1 MTAPTPKA
9 PPAQD
14 EPDNPEPRA
23 WHALPPAEAARHLH
37 TDLETGLDADTAARR
52 LERHG
57 PNAFE
62 AREKLRWPVMLLRQF
77 KDVLILILLLAAGV
91 SAAVGDPVDA
101 IAILAI
107 IGLNAAL
114 GFFQEY
120 RAERALAALKRLLA
134 PSCRVIRGGVS
145 RQMDASGLV
154 PGDLVRLQPGDHTP
168 ADLRL
173 VEARDLAID
182 ESALTGESHA
192 AEKTPASVEED
203 AAIAERRSIAY
214 AGGLVVRGRAT
225 GLVTATGYAT
235 QFGRIALLA
244 SSIDRDVTPLQ
255 KRLARFGARLGMFA
269 AAIAALLALSGFL
282 LGRDALEMFLTG
294 VALAVAMVPEG
305 LPAVV
310 TLTLAL
316 GVRAMARRN
325 ALVRRLPAA
334 ETLGAATIICSDKTG
349 TLTHGEM
356 AVTRLWTPQAGSD
369 HGAEAEIEIS
379 GAGYEPGGVFKA
391 RSHIIDPNNR
401 PGLMA
406 LLEAGLICNHAKVFE
421 RDGLWRLDG
430 EPTEGALVTAA
441 LKAGLKRPSTAH
453 AREIPFSSARKRMS
467 LVVPAGEGA
476 TVYLKGAPEEVLAR
490 CSTAF
495 DGDES
500 FAIGPADL
508 EHLHR
513 VFEDMAKRG
522 LRVLAA
528 ARKTVADP
536 AAPDAEIERDLTF
549 LGFFGVM
556 DPPREEVPAAIARAR
571 SAGLRV
577 VMITGDAPATALAV
591 AHSIGLEAR
600 SALTGVELDAMDDA
614 ALLRAIHDGAV
625 FSRVAPEHK
634 LRLVELLQRDGEI
647 VAMTGDGV
655 NDAPALKRADIG
667 VAMGIRGTDAAKDAA
682 EMVLMDDNFAT
693 IIGAV
698 EEGRRQYANI
708 RKFVHYLLSSNSA
721 ELIAIGAALLMGWPL
736 ILLPV
741 QVLWMNLV
749 TDGPT
754 ALALGIERADRDL
767 MRHPPVA
774 PDAAVVS
781 RGGLSV
787 VVWLAGYMGIA
798 SLWLFQD
805 ALARGETLIYAQT
818 LVFTGLIV
826 FEKTNVLNFRSLDR
840 PLAVIG
846 LFSNPWLLLAI
857 AASIALQLGAVYWPP
872 LQLVL
877 HSVPLDW
884 PAWQRILLLAAPI
897 VLVPEA
903 IKTVRTLLAARAEI
917 SETP

>member
-1 MTAPTPKA
+1 MDAPESTPA
-9 PPAQD
+9 D
-14 EPDNPEPRA
+14 GEPSAAEPRA
-23 WHALPPAEAARHLH
+23 WHALPAAEAARW
-37 TDLETGLDADTAARR
+37 LETDPEHGLSAEEAQRR
-52 LERHG
+52 LQRYG

-62 AREKLRWPVMLLRQF
+62 SREKLRWPAMLLRQF
-77 KDVLILILLLAAGV
+77 KDVLIIILLVAAGI

-134 PSCRVIRGGVS
+134 PHCRVIRDGVCTTI
-145 RQMDASGLV
+145 DASALV

-182 ESALTGESHA
+182 ESALTGESQS
-192 AEKTPASVEED
+192 AEKTPASVGE
-203 AAIAERRSIAY
+203 AASIAERRSMAF

-225 GLVTATGYAT
+225 GLVTATGYET

-244 SSIDRDVTPLQ
+244 TSIDRDITPLQ
-255 KRLARFGARLGMFA
+255 KRLGRFGARLGMIA
-269 AAIAALLALSGFL
+269 SGLAALLALAGFL

-356 AVTRLWTPQAGSD
+356 AVTQIWTPQGN
-369 HGAEAEIEIS
+369 GEATIEIG
-379 GAGYEPGGVFKA
+379 GAGYEPSGVFKA
-391 RSHIIDPNNR
+391 QGHIIDPQNR

-406 LLEAGLICNHAKVFE
+406 LLEAGLICNHARVFQ

-441 LKAGLKRPSTAH
+441 LKAGLVEPVTAH

-467 LVVPAGEGA
+467 LVVPAQEGA
-476 TVYLKGAPEEVLAR
+476 IVYLKGAPEEVLAR
-490 CSTAF
+490 CTSVF
-495 DGDES
+495 DGEGN
-500 FAIGPADL
+500 AALGPQDL
-508 EHLHR
+508 EDLHR
-513 VFEDMAKRG
+513 VFEGMAKRG

-528 ARKTVADP
+528 ARKTITDLEM
-536 AAPDAEIERDLTF
+536 PDGEIEQELTF

-556 DPPREEVPAAIARAR
+556 DPPREEVPAAIARAHG
-571 SAGLRV
+571 AGLRV
-577 VMITGDAPATALAV
+577 VMITGDAPATALAI
-591 AHSIGLEAR
+591 ARSIGLDGR
-600 SALTGVELDAMDDA
+600 SALTGGELDAMDDA

-634 LRLVELLQRDGEI
+634 LRLVEVLQRDGEV

-708 RKFVHYLLSSNSA
+708 RKFVRYLLSSNSA
-721 ELIAIGAALLMGWPL
+721 ELIAIGAGLLMGWPL

-767 MRHPPVA
+767 MRHPPAA
-774 PDAAVVS
+774 PDAPVVDRS
-781 RGGLSV
+781 GLV
-787 VVWLAGYMGIA
+787 VVALLAGYMGIA

-805 ALARGETLIYAQT
+805 ALARGETLLYAQT

-840 PLAVIG
+840 PLAMIG
-846 LFSNPWLLLAI
+846 LFTNPWLVLAI
-857 AASIALQLGAVYWPP
+857 ATSIALQLGAVYWPP

-884 PAWQRILLLAAPI
+884 PAWQRILILAAPI

-903 IKTVRTLLAARAEI
+903 LKTLRTFLAARAQMNK
-917 SETP
+917 

>member
-1 MTAPTPKA
+1 MTAPTLKA
-9 PPAQD
+9 SPAKD
-14 EPDNPEPRA
+14 EPDRHEPRA

-37 TDLETGLDADTAARR
+37 TDLESGLDAETAARR
-52 LERHG
+52 LERYG

-62 AREKLRWPVMLLRQF
+62 AREKLRWPAMLARQF
-77 KDVLILILLLAAGV
+77 QDVLIIILLAAAAV
-91 SAAVGDPVDA
+91 SAALGDPVDA
-101 IAILAI
+101 FAILAI
-107 IGLNAAL
+107 VGLNAAL

-134 PSCRVIRGGVS
+134 PSCRVIRDGVS
-145 RQMDASGLV
+145 RQIDASQLV

-173 VEARDLAID
+173 VESRDLAID

-192 AEKTPASVEED
+192 ADKLPASVEED
-203 AAIAERRSIAY
+203 AAIAERHSIAY

-255 KRLARFGARLGMFA
+255 KRLARFGARLGMIA
-269 AAIAALLALSGFL
+269 AAVAAVLALSGFL

-356 AVTRLWTPQAGSD
+356 AVTRVWTLQGN
-369 HGAEAEIEIS
+369 GEAEIEIG
-379 GAGYEPGGVFKA
+379 GAGYEPAGVFKA
-391 RSHIIDPNNR
+391 RGHIIDPNNH
-401 PGLMA
+401 PGLIA

-441 LKAGLKRPSTAH
+441 LKAGLRRHAVPH

-467 LVVPAGEGA
+467 LIIPAGEGA

-490 CSTAF
+490 CSMMF
-495 DGDES
+495 DGEADIPLDEV
-500 FAIGPADL
+500 ALQA
-508 EHLHR
+508 LHR
-513 VFEDMAKRG
+513 VFEDMARDG

-528 ARKTVADP
+528 ARRSISDRE
-536 AAPDAEIERDLTF
+536 APDAEIERDLSF

-556 DPPREEVPAAIARAR
+556 DPPREEVPAAIARAHT
-571 SAGLRV
+571 AGLRV

-591 AHSIGLEAR
+591 AHSIGLDAHA
-600 SALTGVELDAMDDA
+600 ALTGAELDAMEDA

-634 LRLVELLQRDGEI
+634 LRLVEVLQRDGEI

-708 RKFVHYLLSSNSA
+708 RKFVRYLLSSNMA

-767 MRHPPVA
+767 MRHPPAA

-781 RGGLSV
+781 RGGLAV
-787 VVWLAGYMGIA
+787 VILLASYMGLA

-805 ALARGETLIYAQT
+805 ALARGESLLYAQT

-840 PLAVIG
+840 PLALIG

-857 AASIALQLGAVYWPP
+857 AVSIALQLGAVYWPP

-877 HSVPLDW
+877 HSVPLDGA
-884 PAWQRILLLAAPI
+884 AWQRILLLAVPI

-903 IKTVRTLLAARAEI
+903 LKTLHVVVAARGPMNK
-917 SETP
+917 TP

>member
-1 MTAPTPKA
+1 MTSPLPKTSTA
-9 PPAQD
+9 DSTVAS
-14 EPDNPEPRA
+14 PEARA
-23 WHALPPAEAARHLH
+23 WHALPPDEAAKLLH
-37 TDLETGLDADTAARR
+37 SDAESGLSAEEAARR
-52 LERHG
+52 LERYG

-62 AREKLRWPVMLLRQF
+62 ARETLRWPVMLARQF
-77 KDVLILILLLAAGV
+77 KDVLIIILLAAAAV
-91 SAAVGDPVDA
+91 SAALGDPVDA
-101 IAILAI
+101 VAILAI
-107 IGLNAAL
+107 VSLNAAL

-134 PSCRVIRGGVS
+134 PSCRVIRDGVS
-145 RQMDASGLV
+145 RQMDASQLV

-192 AEKTPASVEED
+192 ADKLPASVEED

-244 SSIDRDVTPLQ
+244 TSIDRDITPLQ
-255 KRLARFGARLGMFA
+255 KRLARLGARLGMIA
-269 AAIAALLALSGFL
+269 AAVAAVLALSGFL

-356 AVTRLWTPQAGSD
+356 AVTQVWTPQDGD
-369 HGAEAEIEIS
+369 GPGVGIG
-379 GAGYEPGGVFKA
+379 GAGYEPSGAFKA
-391 RSHIIDPNNR
+391 HGHIIDPDNH

-406 LLEAGLICNHAKVFE
+406 LLEAGLICNHARVFE

-441 LKAGLKRPSTAH
+441 LKAGLDRPSTAH

-467 LVVPAGEGA
+467 LIIPAGDCA
-476 TVYLKGAPEEVLAR
+476 KVYLKGAPEEVLAR
-490 CSTAF
+490 CSSVF
-495 DGDES
+495 DG
-500 FAIGPADL
+500 GADVPL
-508 EHLHR
+508 DADGVQDLHR
-513 VFEDMAKRG
+513 VFEGMAERG
-522 LRVLAA
+522 LRVLAV
-528 ARKTVADP
+528 ARKTTADP
-536 AAPDAEIERDLTF
+536 HAPDAEIERDLTF

-556 DPPREEVPAAIARAR
+556 DPPREEVPTAIARAHT
-571 SAGLRV
+571 AGLRV

-591 AHSIGLEAR
+591 AHSIGLDAR
-600 SALTGVELDAMDDA
+600 SALTGVELDAMQDA

-634 LRLVELLQRDGEI
+634 LRLVEILQRDGEI

-708 RKFVHYLLSSNSA
+708 RKFVRYLLSSNMA

-767 MRHPPVA
+767 MRHPPA
-774 PDAAVVS
+774 AADAAVVS
-781 RGGLSV
+781 RGGLV
-787 VVWLAGYMGIA
+787 VVILLASYMGLA

-805 ALARGETLIYAQT
+805 ALARGESLLYAQT

-840 PLAVIG
+840 PLALIG

-857 AASIALQLGAVYWPP
+857 AVSIALQLGAVYWPP

-877 HSVPLDW
+877 HSVPLDGA
-884 PAWQRILLLAAPI
+884 AWQRILLLAVPI
-897 VLVPEA
+897 LLVPELV
-903 IKTVRTLLAARAEI
+903 KGLGVFVTARAAMNK
-917 SETP
+917 TP